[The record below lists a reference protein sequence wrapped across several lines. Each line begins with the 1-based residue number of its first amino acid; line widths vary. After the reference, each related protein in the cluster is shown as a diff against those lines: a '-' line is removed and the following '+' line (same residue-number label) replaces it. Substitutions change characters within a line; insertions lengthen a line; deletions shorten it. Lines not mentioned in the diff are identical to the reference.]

1 MEDTIVAISTSV
13 GEGAISII
21 RLSGHDAL
29 NIASKVFTK
38 DLTKVDSHTI
48 HYGFITSNNE
58 KIDEVLV
65 SVMKAPKTFTREDI
79 VEINCHGGIATT
91 NKVLEVLLENGARLA
106 EPGEFT
112 KRAFLN
118 GRIDLLEAE
127 ATMDLIS
134 SKAESARKIS
144 INTLTGETSNLIKN
158 LRSELVKII
167 SNIEVNIDYPEYEDI
182 EVLTNESILP
192 DIKKFKEKLEEII
205 KKSEDSKVIK
215 EGIRVGIIGRPNV
228 GKSSL
233 LNSLLEEEKAI
244 VTDVPGTTRDI
255 VEGSLI
261 VSGIPLNIIDTA
273 GIRKT
278 EDTVEKIGVEKSLK
292 IIDTSDLLIYILNN
306 NEEITEEEKEILE
319 KTKNKNIKVG
329 INTVVSKLNVDKLE
343 ELGEFL
349 DNYQI
354 EKWKFLKF
362 MPIRERAEKNEKE
375 FEVDESILENSIKNL
390 KVFKNIKKVEYKKQ
404 SEFEKSIVII
414 PNGDILQTQNGKD
427 HYFGNALKEE
437 IIDFDKIFSNGKI
450 RTLVAYNDE
459 SVRENIINL
468 IKGLE
473 YVDLVGVATNGND
486 AYNKIIDLKP
496 EMVFAGYN
504 MPDINGLEIAIKTK
518 ENKNIETPIF
528 NIFNDKNDIP
538 EQELQ
543 KTINVI
549 GNKLNALI
557 QEPYENRVEDIIK
570 DYKEYKYKK

>member
-1 MEDTIVAISTSV
+1 MLNKRQERI
-13 GEGAISII
+13 ISIFYENKEWITGKELARLLGVSDRTI
-21 RLSGHDAL
+21 RSDIDAINKNFQEELIQSNIRMGYFL
-29 NIASKVFTK
+29 NIDKYNQIYIETPK
-38 DLTKVDSHTI
+38 DIPQTPAQRCTYLIQQLLIHEEGINLT
-48 HYGFITSNNE
+48 F
-58 KIDEVLV
+58 LQ
-65 SVMKAPKTFTREDI
+65 EDI
-79 VEINCHGGIATT
+79 YVSGYSIENDINLALG
-91 NKVLEVLLENGARLA
+91 KENNHLD
-106 EPGEFT
+106 
-112 KRAFLN
+112 
-118 GRIDLLEAE
+118 I
-127 ATMDLIS
+127 
-134 SKAESARKIS
+134 
-144 INTLTGETSNLIKN
+144 IKN
-158 LRSELVKII
+158 L
-167 SNIEVNIDYPEYEDI
+167 
-182 EVLTNESILP
+182 
-192 DIKKFKEKLEEII
+192 
-205 KKSEDSKVIK
+205 
-215 EGIRVGIIGRPNV
+215 
-228 GKSSL
+228 
-233 LNSLLEEEKAI
+233 
-244 VTDVPGTTRDI
+244 
-255 VEGSLI
+255 
-261 VSGIPLNIIDTA
+261 
-273 GIRKT
+273 
-278 EDTVEKIGVEKSLK
+278 
-292 IIDTSDLLIYILNN
+292 
-306 NEEITEEEKEILE
+306 LE
-319 KTKNKNIKVG
+319 KTKNKNIKVR
-329 INTVVSKLNVDKLE
+329 INTVVSRLNVDKLD

-349 DNYQI
+349 NNYQI

-362 MPIRERAEKNEKE
+362 MPIRERAEKNEKL
-375 FEVDESILENSIKNL
+375 FEIEEKELENSVKRL
-390 KVFKNIKKVEYKKQ
+390 RKFENIKTVEYKKQ
-404 SEFEKSIVII
+404 SEFEKSIVIV
-414 PNGDILQTQNGKD
+414 PNADIIQTQNGKD